1 MPKPSCGA
9 HHKALACSLQI
20 KSGREEWMGAEEQK
34 ALTAAIGGAQGELP
48 KEHPDLPKPTPGPCP
63 CAKPGAPLASR
74 VSSCRR
80 SCLLHKKQNLAISR
94 LQASHSTFWGAGCLP
109 FYSGQNP
116 LQLIATQ
123 AHLPPP
129 LLRWPGLSS
138 LPFPAAI
145 THHPA
150 HPRGWRWP
158 APVSPPQHLRQS
170 KENSSNH
177 PAALQLLIMLIS
189 VPESYQPQK
198 EKGPRSEKGT
208 QDGWA
213 VLSHPSV
220 SISPLLP
227 PRAGLS

>member
-1 MPKPSCGA
+1 M
-9 HHKALACSLQI
+9 
-20 KSGREEWMGAEEQK
+20 
-34 ALTAAIGGAQGELP
+34 
-48 KEHPDLPKPTPGPCP
+48 
-63 CAKPGAPLASR
+63 
-74 VSSCRR
+74 
-80 SCLLHKKQNLAISR
+80 
-94 LQASHSTFWGAGCLP
+94 
-109 FYSGQNP
+109 
-116 LQLIATQ
+116 
-123 AHLPPP
+123 PPP

-198 EKGPRSEKGT
+198 EKAPGVKREHRMAGQYCPTQALVSALSCPPGQGYLSSIWGKKKKEHFQITHLQKSYPTCLGKSSGARRPRGYMGT
-208 QDGWA
+208 ELDTVRLWPF
-213 VLSHPSV
+213 S
-220 SISPLLP
+220 
-227 PRAGLS
+227 